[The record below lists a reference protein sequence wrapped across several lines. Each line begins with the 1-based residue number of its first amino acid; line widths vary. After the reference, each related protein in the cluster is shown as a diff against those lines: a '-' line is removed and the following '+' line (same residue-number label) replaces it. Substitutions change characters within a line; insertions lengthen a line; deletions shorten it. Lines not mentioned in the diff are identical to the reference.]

1 MSDPRLLELRD
12 VTVAYRDG
20 WRRPAH
26 EVLHGIS
33 TAVDRG
39 ETVAIVGESGSGKTT
54 MARAVLGMVPISS
67 GSIRFD
73 GHEIGRQPNDHRQPV
88 RRGMAV
94 VYQDPYRSLSPTRT
108 VRQTLAEPLQVS
120 APTAEPAALDRTIVS
135 MLERV
140 GIAADA
146 LGRYPSE
153 FSGGQRQ
160 RIAIARAL
168 VSEPSLLLCDEPL
181 SALDVSVQ
189 AQVLNLLVDLQGE
202 FGFGCLFISHNIV
215 VVRHFAQRV
224 VVFHDGVVVEE
235 GPATEICE
243 RPTHDYTRS
252 LIEAVPDL
260 DPDVQAARRR
270 ERRTIGSAR

>member
-1 MSDPRLLELRD
+1 MSDPQLLELRD
-12 VTVAYRDG
+12 VVVTYRDG
-20 WRRPAH
+20 WRRPPH
-26 EVLHGIS
+26 EVLHGIATS
-33 TAVDRG
+33 VCRN

-54 MARAVLGMVPISS
+54 MARAILGMVPIAS
-67 GSIRFD
+67 GSILFEGQDIARRPSD
-73 GHEIGRQPNDHRQPV
+73 RRQPV

-108 VRQTLAEPLQVS
+108 IRQTLAEPLLTMH
-120 APTAEPAALDRTIVS
+120 PRGGPELDRVIVS

-140 GIAADA
+140 GISAAS
-146 LGRYPSE
+146 LQRYPSE

-168 VSEPSLLLCDEPL
+168 IVQPSLLICDEPL

-189 AQVLNLLVDLQGE
+189 AQVLNLLVDLQSE
-202 FGFGCLFISHNIV
+202 LSFGCLFISHNIV

-224 VVFHDGVVVEE
+224 VVLYDGHIVEE
-235 GPATEICE
+235 GSASEVCAN
-243 RPTHDYTRS
+243 PTHDYTRS

-260 DPDVQAARRR
+260 DPDVQAARRLG
-270 ERRTIGSAR
+270 RRTVSTAL